1 MRSLR
6 LGDFALKKSMNYKT
20 KLIIVGA
27 AAIIVGLTVA
37 TLISNHQLRTLERQ
51 INQAKQKADETEK
64 QSQIAEAKAGEY
76 IKKIEYLEI
85 ELTAIGEI
93 ARRQDEQLKAIS
105 GDVGAARRD
114 VERAR
119 TIRAIDATTDELCA
133 RLANLGQACD

>member
-1 MRSLR
+1 
-6 LGDFALKKSMNYKT
+6 MNYKT

-27 AAIIVGLTVA
+27 AAIIVGLTLS
-37 TLISNHQLRTLERQ
+37 TLISNHRLRTLDNEITTAKHRADELERQ
-51 INQAKQKADETEK
+51 
-64 QSQIAEAKAGEY
+64 SQTGDAKAGEY
-76 IKKIEYLEI
+76 IKKIEYLES

-133 RLANLGQACD
+133 RLANLGHPCD